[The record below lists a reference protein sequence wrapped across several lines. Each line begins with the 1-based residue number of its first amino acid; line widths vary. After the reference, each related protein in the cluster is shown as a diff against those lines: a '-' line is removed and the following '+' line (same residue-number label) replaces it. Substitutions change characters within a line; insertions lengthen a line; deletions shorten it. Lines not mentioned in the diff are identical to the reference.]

1 MGAEWDAF
9 EERVK
14 SGLSFWRM
22 MLEAHPG
29 FDGRCIGA
37 FFAGISKD
45 EAVLRRINRLND
57 GHKKQTHM
65 QSDLKST

>member
-14 SGLSFWRM
+14 SELSFWRM
-22 MLEAHPG
+22 VLEAHPG

-37 FFAGISKD
+37 CFSEISKD
-45 EAVLRRINRLND
+45 EAVLRRINKFNVD
-57 GHKKQTHM
+57 HKKQNHM
-65 QSDLKST
+65 QPDLKST